1 MSALEQ
7 LSAAPA
13 VTEQAVQVTALAQGS
28 VPRQVENP
36 GGQRESLQSVL
47 LLDCAVPAS
56 SPLKGSGGLIGPTGW
71 VIVA

>member
-13 VTEQAVQVTALAQGS
+13 VTEQVVQVTALAQVS

-36 GGQRESLQSVL
+36 GDNVNLCSPCCCLIVL
-47 LLDCAVPAS
+47 FRPAHH
-56 SPLKGSGGLIGPTGW
+56 
-71 VIVA
+71 